1 MGTPGLRKI
10 YRYSEHFK
18 ATAVRLSQLPDVIVR
33 DVAVALDIH
42 PLMLSR
48 WRRLARWGVLMIK
61 GVKLD
66 AEAAA
71 ELKRRT

>member
-1 MGTPGLRKI
+1 
-10 YRYSEHFK
+10 
-18 ATAVRLSQLPDVIVR
+18 LPDVIVR